1 MIDIAES
8 SDNNS
13 SSLAMIDEQQF
24 ATGTSKRVALNEEYN
39 CRYRTVNGD
48 HSQKEVRTVG
58 KERD

>member
-48 HSQKEVRTVG
+48 HSQK
-58 KERD
+58 